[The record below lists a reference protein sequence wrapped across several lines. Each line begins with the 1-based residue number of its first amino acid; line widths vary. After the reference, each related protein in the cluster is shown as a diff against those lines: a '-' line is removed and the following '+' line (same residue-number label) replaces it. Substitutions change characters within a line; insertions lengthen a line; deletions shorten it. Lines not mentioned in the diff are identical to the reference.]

1 MRNYFIIVSIKQSS
15 KFEKLNDLSA
25 YVIFLIAENAQQVII
40 FMLNQQWYFISL
52 FE

>member
-25 YVIFLIAENAQQVII
+25 YVIFLIAENAQQVISALQTNKSI
-40 FMLNQQWYFISL
+40 VSDAIK
-52 FE
+52 